1 MRVFE
6 RPARR
11 LQVKEY
17 IKEEKLDGIGLLE
30 TIKESLTIGILQTG
44 YHSVHASSQD
54 KEHDVHPRAATCPAA
69 LDPVSLPRWA
79 PTLPRTPQLQT
90 SPPCRGGLQRHHVS
104 HSPGPCLPN
113 EEGSDAAAC
122 PMTLDL
128 TSQPRRA
135 PALPHVPQLRTPP
148 P

>member
-30 TIKESLTIGILQTG
+30 TIKESLTIGTLQTG

-54 KEHDVHPRAATCPAA
+54 KEHDVHPRAVTCPAA

-79 PTLPRTPQLQT
+79 PTLPRTLQL
-90 SPPCRGGLQRHHVS
+90 
-104 HSPGPCLPN
+104 
-113 EEGSDAAAC
+113 
-122 PMTLDL
+122 
-128 TSQPRRA
+128 
-135 PALPHVPQLRTPP
+135 
-148 P
+148 